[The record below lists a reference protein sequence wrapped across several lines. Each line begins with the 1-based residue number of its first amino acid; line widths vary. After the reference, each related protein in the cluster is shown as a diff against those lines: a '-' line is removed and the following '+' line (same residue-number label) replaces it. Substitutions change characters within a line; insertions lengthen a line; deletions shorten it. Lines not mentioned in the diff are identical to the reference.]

1 MKLFWS
7 DIHLDDSRSQNCIE
21 MQHLPQDVQ
30 VWNFCGGRFHKEM
43 VALAVVFKRLPS
55 LGAVMPGQSSLSDV
69 LLLPRGF
76 PNDLGTP

>member
-1 MKLFWS
+1 MS
-7 DIHLDDSRSQNCIE
+7 LDYIE
-21 MQHLPQDVQ
+21 EHSYQ
-30 VWNFCGGRFHKEM
+30 EM

>member
-1 MKLFWS
+1 VEEGFIYMS
-7 DIHLDDSRSQNCIE
+7 LDYIE
-21 MQHLPQDVQ
+21 EHSYQ
-30 VWNFCGGRFHKEM
+30 EM